1 MLNAVFLAL
10 ISIHY
15 LSPFLMRFLIVAG
28 IAALTLSSCSISKEL
43 RETPNPPFAISKNKN
58 FTPLLVFSFQHH
70 TGIVLPRKAVESEL
84 PELTTELSGAWLE
97 FGWGDEG
104 FYRSEEVTLSLAF
117 RALAYPTPSVMH
129 IATRSGP
136 LHYDYVYTPAHI
148 FHLTDK
154 QRKILVQR
162 IALQFSRDEKG
173 NLQPLGPG
181 RYGESRFYRACN
193 RFFFPRTCNAWT
205 AGHLRAIGYQVRA
218 VTAPGLFKE
227 LEKLTEEEVAS
238 PFLPNLISP

>member
-1 MLNAVFLAL
+1 MLNAGFLAL

-15 LSPFLMRFLIVAG
+15 LSPFHMRFLIVAG
-28 IAALTLSSCSISKEL
+28 IAALTLSSCSISKEP

-58 FTPLLVFSFQHH
+58 LTPLLVFSFQHH

-129 IATRSGP
+129 IATSARP
-136 LHYDYVYTPAHI
+136 LHYDYAYTPAHI
-148 FHLTDK
+148 FHITDK

-173 NLQPLGPG
+173 NLQLLGSG
-181 RYGESRFYRACN
+181 RYGESRFYRACH

-205 AGHLRAIGYQVRA
+205 ADHLRAIGYQVRA

-227 LEKLTEEEVAS
+227 LEKLTNEVDS
-238 PFLPNLISP
+238 PSLQNLISP

>member
-1 MLNAVFLAL
+1 
-10 ISIHY
+10 
-15 LSPFLMRFLIVAG
+15 
-28 IAALTLSSCSISKEL
+28 
-43 RETPNPPFAISKNKN
+43 
-58 FTPLLVFSFQHH
+58 
-70 TGIVLPRKAVESEL
+70 
-84 PELTTELSGAWLE
+84 
-97 FGWGDEG
+97 
-104 FYRSEEVTLSLAF
+104 
-117 RALAYPTPSVMH
+117 MH
-129 IATRSGP
+129 IANRSGP

-162 IALQFSRDEKG
+162 IALQFSRDGKG

-227 LEKLTEEEVAS
+227 LEKLTEEEVT
-238 PFLPNLISP
+238 LPHLPIFISP

>member
-1 MLNAVFLAL
+1 MLNAGFLAF
-10 ISIHY
+10 ISIHS
-15 LSPFLMRFLIVAG
+15 LSPSSMRFLIVTA
-28 IAALTLSSCSISKEL
+28 IAALTLSSCSISKEP

-58 FTPLLVFSFQHH
+58 LTPLLVFSFQHH

-84 PELTTELSGAWLE
+84 PELTTELRGAWLE

-129 IATRSGP
+129 IATSSRP
-136 LHYDYVYTPAHI
+136 LHYDYAYTPAHI

-173 NLQPLGPG
+173 NLQLLGTG

-205 AGHLRAIGYQVRA
+205 ADHLRAIGYQVRA

-227 LEKLTEEEVAS
+227 LEKLTNEVDS
-238 PFLPNLISP
+238 PPLQNSIRP